1 MNNNIIV
8 IIMSIVNKDKI
19 ILTDRYFL
27 LCFLSPDLMFGL
39 EIYLWSLTYK
49 NAASYPR
56 INEKNIVTR

>member
-1 MNNNIIV
+1 
-8 IIMSIVNKDKI
+8 MSIVNKDKI